1 MVNKMIIHGRMVR
14 DVELRRTNSG
24 TAVASF
30 TVAWSEKYK
39 ETERKLFLPCVA
51 WGNNAE
57 FASKWFEKGT
67 ELVAEGYLTSRQW
80 QDRDGNKRETIELT
94 VDRLHFCGGKRE
106 GGNAAPASE
115 GFTEVEDDG
124 DLPF

>member
-1 MVNKMIIHGRMVR
+1 MVNKMIIQGRMVR
-14 DVELRRTNSG
+14 DVELRRTTSG

-39 ETERKLFLPCVA
+39 DTERKLFLPCVA

-57 FASKWFEKGT
+57 FASKWFEKGV
-67 ELVAEGYLTSRQW
+67 ELVAEGYLSSRSW
-80 QDRDGNKRETIELT
+80 QDKSGNKRETIELT
-94 VDRLHFCGGKRE
+94 VDRLHFCGAKKGVTTSDGE
-106 GGNAAPASE
+106 IFVE
-115 GFTEVEDDG
+115 TEDES

>member
-1 MVNKMIIHGRMVR
+1 MVNKVVIHGRMVR
-14 DVELRRTNSG
+14 DVELRRTASG

-57 FASKWFEKGT
+57 FASKYFQKGA

-80 QDRDGNKRETIELT
+80 QDKNGNNRETIELT

-106 GGNAAPASE
+106 QQSGYSE
-115 GFTEVEDDG
+115 QPGFTEVEDSG

>member
-1 MVNKMIIHGRMVR
+1 MLNKMIIQGRMVR
-14 DVELRRTNSG
+14 DVELRRTTSG

-39 ETERKLFLPCVA
+39 DTERKLFLPCVA

-57 FASKWFEKGT
+57 FAAKWFDKGV
-67 ELVAEGYLTSRQW
+67 ELVAEGSLGSRSW
-80 QDRDGNKRETIELT
+80 TDKSGNKRETIELT
-94 VDRLHFCGGKRE
+94 VDRLHFCGSKRE
-106 GGNAAPASE
+106 GGDTTPASAD
-115 GFTEVEDDG
+115 FVEVGDDG